1 MSATKLRSTTIA
13 ALTAIAA
20 GCADN
25 SSAPSSSNSIDL
37 SGVLSQISFASGL
50 TIAGA
55 GASPT
60 TRLGTSISTPAPS
73 SCGYSA
79 SIQGFVCPTVTSSG
93 IAFDLTYYLYDA
105 AGHALTS
112 ANAAPIASV
121 RAVSDLKGTA
131 SIPPTDGTSGTI
143 ALTDHHDMT
152 LTGLLGDKRTL
163 NGSTSSH
170 HDVSLSGATTFRAV
184 IEGTSVTHDVVL
196 PKEGSGAPWPLSGTI
211 TSDFTTAVSHPSPA
225 VNTSTHSVITFTGS
239 NVATI
244 VSTTTTSTGSITTTC
259 TIDLSGAKAP
269 VCS

>member
-1 MSATKLRSTTIA
+1 MSVIKLRSLTIA

-20 GCADN
+20 ACTDN
-25 SSAPSSSNSIDL
+25 SNAPSSSNSIDL
-37 SGVLSQISFASGL
+37 SAILSQMSFASGL

-60 TRLGTSISTPAPS
+60 TRLGTSTPAPIAS
-73 SCGYSA
+73 SCAYSA
-79 SIQGFVCPTVTSSG
+79 SVQAFVCPTVTSNG

-105 AGHALTS
+105 AGHALSS
-112 ANAAPIASV
+112 ADAAPIASV

-131 SIPPTDGTSGTI
+131 TIPPANGTSGTI
-143 ALTDHHDMT
+143 SLTDHHDMT
-152 LTGLLGDKRTL
+152 LTGLLGDERTL
-163 NGSTSSH
+163 NGTTSSH

-184 IEGTSVTHDVVL
+184 IEGASVTHDVVL
-196 PKEGSGAPWPLSGTI
+196 PREGSSVPWPLSGTI
-211 TSDFTTAVSHPSPA
+211 TSDFTTAVSHPSPS

-239 NVATI
+239 NMATI
-244 VSTTTTSTGSITTTC
+244 VSATTTSAGTITTTC

>member
-1 MSATKLRSTTIA
+1 MSAIKPRSLTIA
-13 ALTAIAA
+13 VFTAIAA
-20 GCADN
+20 GCTEN
-25 SSAPSSSNSIDL
+25 SSAPPSSKSIDL
-37 SGVLSQISFASGL
+37 PAILSEISFASGL

-60 TRLGTSISTPAPS
+60 TRLGTSISTPAPA

-79 SIQGFVCPTVTSSG
+79 SVQGFVCPTVTSNG
-93 IAFDLTYYLYDA
+93 ITFDLTYYLYDA

-112 ANAAPIASV
+112 ADAAPIASV
-121 RAVSDLKGTA
+121 RTVSDLKGTA
-131 SIPPTDGTSGTI
+131 SIPPANGTSGTI

-163 NGSTSSH
+163 NGTTSSH

-196 PKEGSGAPWPLSGTI
+196 PKEGSSPPWPLSGTI

-225 VNTSTHSVITFTGS
+225 VTTSTHSVITFTGS
-239 NVATI
+239 NIATI
-244 VSTTTTSTGSITTTC
+244 VSTTTTSAGAITTTC

>member
-1 MSATKLRSTTIA
+1 MSYSKPRSLTIV
-13 ALTAIAA
+13 ALTAIVA
-20 GCADN
+20 GCTEN
-25 SSAPSSSNSIDL
+25 SSAPSTSKSIDL
-37 SGVLSQISFASGL
+37 PAILSEMSFASGL

-79 SIQGFVCPTVTSSG
+79 SVQGFVCPTVTSNG

-105 AGHALTS
+105 AGHALSSTD
-112 ANAAPIASV
+112 AAAIASV
-121 RAVSDLKGTA
+121 RTVSDLKGTA
-131 SIPPTDGTSGTI
+131 SIPPTGGTSGTI

-163 NGSTSSH
+163 NGTTSSH

-184 IEGTSVTHDVVL
+184 IEGASVTHDVVL
-196 PKEGSGAPWPLSGTI
+196 PKEGSSPPWPLSGTM

-225 VNTSTHSVITFTGS
+225 VTTSTHSVITFTGS
-239 NVATI
+239 NMATL
-244 VSTTTTSTGSITTTC
+244 VSTTTTSAGAITTTC